1 MIKQLF
7 LDIAVVVSI
16 PVLAVGAY
24 FLWFRVDS
32 GPLLSAK
39 SEMLRTD
46 AKEPG
51 NTTKIAL
58 QSLSRIVLN
67 DALFTSP
74 TYLNLK
80 VYTVDIPTSELSR
93 EYPFTPPQTVRDM
106 LRRVRAGGTT
116 AQSSTPPARVE
127 SISAQLDL
135 LRGSG
140 AR

>member
-7 LDIAVVVSI
+7 LDILVVVLI

-24 FLWFRVDS
+24 FLWFRIDS

-46 AKEPG
+46 AGEPG

-58 QSLSRIVLN
+58 QALSRIVLN

-80 VYTVDIPTSELSR
+80 LYTVDIPTSEFSR
-93 EYPFTPPQTVRDM
+93 EYPFTPSQTVHDM
-106 LRRVRAGGTT
+106 LRRSRAGGAT
-116 AQSSTPPARVE
+116 AQSDTSPARVQ
-127 SISAQLDL
+127 SISLQLDL
-135 LRGSG
+135 LRDSEL
-140 AR
+140 R